1 MQSLGQSTRQSG
13 TISQIILLTGRTEA
27 PFLTEILRLHNPALD
42 VVAVETI
49 TDLEAACGRSG
60 PGTRLI
66 SFCTSVIVPE
76 RLLSALPG
84 PSYNFHPGP
93 PERPGRYPAVFALYD
108 KAERFG
114 VTAHEMRARV
124 DSGPI
129 VAAEW
134 FNIPMDCTLDTLE
147 ERTFAELVQVFKW
160 LAPHLATKP
169 EPLTHKFYKWSGRK
183 TTKAECYALAS
194 ITPDMEPAE
203 VALRKRA
210 CGIYVVLS
218 QVPQP

>member
-1 MQSLGQSTRQSG
+1 MQPDA
-13 TISQIILLTGRTEA
+13 ISQIILLAGKAEA

-42 VVAVETI
+42 VVAVENGA
-49 TDLEAACGRSG
+49 DLETACARSG

-76 RLLSALPG
+76 HLLHALPG

-108 KAERFG
+108 RAERFG
-114 VTAHEMRARV
+114 VTVHEMRTRV

-134 FNIPMDCTLDTLE
+134 FTIPANCNLEALE
-147 ERTFAELVQVFKW
+147 ERTFTELVQTFKL
-160 LAPHLATKP
+160 LAPHLAIKR
-169 EPLTHKFYKWSGRK
+169 EPLRPKLYRWSGRK
-183 TTKAECYALAS
+183 TTRAECFALAKV
-194 ITPDMEPAE
+194 TPDMDPAE
-203 VALRKRA
+203 AELRRRA

-218 QVPQP
+218 EVQQP